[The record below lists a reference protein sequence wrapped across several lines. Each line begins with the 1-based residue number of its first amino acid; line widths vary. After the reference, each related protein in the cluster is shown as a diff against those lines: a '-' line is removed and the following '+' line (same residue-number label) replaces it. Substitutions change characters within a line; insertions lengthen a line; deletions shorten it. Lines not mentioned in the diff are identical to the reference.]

1 MIAAAFLAA
10 ALLTGATDPGPI
22 AVSPSHVVIDGL
34 RPGTT
39 GAVDVTVTNTST
51 EPAAISVTGELTTS
65 GLVDEDDLLQV
76 DLAGCAQP
84 WAGVPDRPT
93 EALQAPVCASGE
105 VPASSG
111 SLAAVPLEAGGT
123 LHLLISAGLGEHAG
137 NAAQGQKWS
146 ASFDVRALTNAPPVT
161 APLAITGSEARTS
174 LQVAVGLVIAGAA
187 AVKGARL
194 RRTRRAAR

>member
-10 ALLTGATDPGPI
+10 ALLTGNTAPGPI
-22 AVSPSHVVIDGL
+22 TVSPSHVVIDGL

-51 EPAAISVTGELTTS
+51 EPAEISVTGELTTS
-65 GLVDEDDLLQV
+65 GLVDEADLLQV

-137 NAAQGQKWS
+137 NGAQGQKWS

-161 APLAITGSEARTS
+161 APLAVTGSEAKTA
-174 LQVAVGLVIAGAA
+174 LHAAAALLVAGALS
-187 AVKGARL
+187 VRVAR
-194 RRTRRAAR
+194 RRHKREEAR

>member
-10 ALLTGATDPGPI
+10 ALVTGATAPGPI
-22 AVSPSHVVIDGL
+22 TVAPSHVVIDGL

-51 EPAAISVTGELTTS
+51 EPAEISVTGELTTS
-65 GLVDEDDLLQV
+65 GLVDEADLLQV

-93 EALQAPVCASGE
+93 AALQAPVCASGE

-161 APLAITGSEARTS
+161 APLAITGGDARTA
-174 LQVAVGLVIAGAA
+174 LHIAAGLVIAGTGTFQ
-187 AVKGARL
+187 VAR
-194 RRTRRAAR
+194 RRRARREAR

>member
-1 MIAAAFLAA
+1 MIAAALLAA
-10 ALLTGATDPGPI
+10 ALVTGVSDPGPI

-39 GAVDVTVTNTST
+39 GAVEVVVTNTST
-51 EPAAISVTGELTTS
+51 EPAEISVTGELTTT
-65 GLVDEDDLLQV
+65 GPVDEDDLLQV

-93 EALQAPVCASGE
+93 AALRAPVCASGE

-146 ASFDVRALTNAPPVT
+146 ASFDVRALTNAPPVD
-161 APLAITGSEARTS
+161 APLAITGSEARTA
-174 LQVAVGLVIAGAA
+174 LQAATALLVTGAA
-187 AVKGARL
+187 AVRVAR
-194 RRTRRAAR
+194 RRRPRGETR

>member
-1 MIAAAFLAA
+1 MIAAALLVA
-10 ALLTGATDPGPI
+10 ALVTGGTDPGPI
-22 AVSPSHVVIDGL
+22 TVTPSHVVIDGL

-51 EPAAISVTGELTTS
+51 EPAEISVTGELTTT
-65 GLVDEDDLLQV
+65 GPVDEDDLLQV

-93 EALQAPVCASGE
+93 VALQAPVCASGE

-161 APLAITGSEARTS
+161 TPLAITGSEARTA
-174 LQVAVGLVIAGAA
+174 LQAATALLVAGAA
-187 AVKGARL
+187 AARVA
-194 RRTRRAAR
+194 RRRRPRGETR